1 MTDQRV
7 GKTQRE
13 MRQFGWADL
22 EKSRLASAG
31 AEEATEEATEEIKT
45 TEEHTEEHT
54 ENVASKVQSA

>member
-22 EKSRLASAG
+22 EKSRLAFVG
-31 AEEATEEATEEIKT
+31 AEVATEEATEEIKT
-45 TEEHTEEHT
+45 TEEHTEEDT